1 VVAGVD
7 DGGDVHACGGP
18 RSSSCADGVIRSNE
32 FYFFILKNIIV
43 MSMLTSA
50 CLLLLS
56 HNSDEL
62 GPAVATVEPQ

>member
-1 VVAGVD
+1 MW
-7 DGGDVHACGGP
+7 GP
-18 RSSSCADGVIRSNE
+18 TSSSCADGVIRSNE

-43 MSMLTSA
+43 MSMLT
-50 CLLLLS
+50 LLLS